1 MRWLIGAQGLLLA
14 VVLLAFGCGSGN
26 DDELVLAFQG
36 FSSENIEQA
45 DVANPNSADVDVC
58 PGFCLMGEEVTGEPF
73 TQTRVDAL
81 FVNRGKADIVMD
93 SYTVDVPG
101 SGISPQTRFISTRI
115 PGGRCSDNPQ
125 AQCAFDDECGGPCLR
140 QETSVE
146 VLLFDL
152 TFKELVVDGQCPSF
166 EDPAGSVISRT
177 RDVFVTF
184 TGVDETDE
192 RRTVRTQYAAT
203 FTNFDNCMQ

>member
-1 MRWLIGAQGLLLA
+1 MRWLIGGRGLLLA
-14 VVLLAFGCGSGN
+14 VAVLAFGCGSGG

-36 FSSENIEQA
+36 FSGENIEQA
-45 DVANPNSADVDVC
+45 DSVNPNSADVDVC
-58 PGFCLMGEEVTGEPF
+58 AGLCIMEDEITAEPF

-101 SGISPQTRFISTRI
+101 SGISPETRFISTRV

-125 AQCAFDDECGGPCLR
+125 TQCAFDDECDESCIH
-140 QETSVE
+140 QTTSVE
-146 VLLFDL
+146 VLLFDFN
-152 TFKELVVDGQCPSF
+152 FKDLVVDGQCPSL

-177 RDVFVTF
+177 RDVFITF
-184 TGVDETDE
+184 TGFDETEE
-192 RRTVRTQYAAT
+192 RRTVSTQYVAT
-203 FTNFDNCMQ
+203 FTNFDNCPQ